1 MICWYC
7 HWGWSKAVTDI
18 YQRHLAIAGHAAMHY
33 GAAHIV
39 WDDENF
45 GREHVQWC
53 LDEFEQYKCDDASDA
68 ENEAVRQSLI
78 ELLALT
84 DDVLDP
90 EPEDYD
96 GERPEMFPPRVEMAR
111 P

>member
-1 MICWYC
+1 MRLGVAED
-7 HWGWSKAVTDI
+7 HS
-18 YQRHLAIAGHAAMHY
+18 RHTCPSGRI

-39 WDDENF
+39 WDDDNF

-53 LDEFEQYKCDDASDA
+53 LDEFEQYKQKDASDA

-96 GERPEMFPPRVEMAR
+96 GEHPEMFPPTVEMAHR
-111 P
+111 